1 MSELALKTKKSR
13 WTSFKENAHKLFV
26 LVKLQLS
33 EKLKWKRGENINH
46 KAAVVGK
53 TIGGMAVAYGLFTGL
68 FYLVFKVLF
77 LIPSEDLFIFFIALL
92 QLISI
97 ITCVIQAS
105 NVLYTSK
112 DNALLLTYPVKHIYV
127 FVSKIIVLYILELIK
142 SLILTLP
149 LFMAYAT
156 IVSGII
162 NANYVISAILYAI
175 FLPLMP
181 VMIAAIISIPFV
193 FLTKVFKRASWIKGI
208 FSLGLFALLIVVT
221 IFVVRFI
228 QDNSPIRIVALFNK
242 FNKDITAFMHEFNKY
257 SLYANLV
264 GKGMYTSDYGV
275 AASYNAIMVAVIIG
289 TAIVAVIISL
299 PTFYKLASSATENA
313 VQKKHKGKNVAHNS
327 TFTTFLRKE
336 VTLSIRNIGNF
347 ASDYAFLFAMPF
359 VLAVLSVIF
368 INIDRNDLGN
378 CMTYGFI
385 GLISLVML
393 CASNTASATA
403 ISSEGSEFAL
413 LKTAPGKTSNI
424 IWSKALINEII
435 SVLMTLVSFVL
446 LRIILNPDVEKGL
459 LDPGKLVLVFFYVV
473 IIETGLLLWSIQ
485 LDIVSPKLREF
496 ANAQNKNEIKNSSQ
510 SILIG
515 LIFSIIFS
523 AVLII
528 VFITT
533 LSIAIKAVLL
543 ILTALIFLGLRF
555 YFLIKYRN
563 AFFEDIQL

>member
-1 MSELALKTKKSR
+1 MFKNL
-13 WTSFKENAHKLFV
+13 WT
-26 LVKLQLS
+26 LVRLQLS
-33 EKLKWKRGENINH
+33 EKLKWKND
-46 KAAVVGK
+46 ASVGFK
-53 TIGGMAVAYGLFTGL
+53 VATIAKRVAYVGVAFGIFTAL
-68 FYLVFKVLF
+68 FYLIFNVLF
-77 LIPSEDLFIFFIALL
+77 LKPSTELFIFFVFIL

-97 ITCVIQAS
+97 ISCTVQGSRI
-105 NVLYTSK
+105 LYTSK
-112 DNALLLTYPVKHIYV
+112 DNQLLLTYPVQHELVYI
-127 FVSKIIVLYILELIK
+127 SKILVMYILELLK
-142 SLILTLP
+142 SLILTFP
-149 LFMAYAT
+149 LFMAYGT
-156 IVSGII
+156 IVPNVMS
-162 NANYVISAILYAI
+162 ANYGIMALLYAI
-175 FLPLMP
+175 LLPLVP
-181 VMIAAIISIPFV
+181 VMLGAIISIPFV
-193 FLTKVFKRASWIKGI
+193 YITKIFKKASWIKGI
-208 FSLGLFALLIVVT
+208 FSIILFAGLIVLTVF
-221 IFVVRFI
+221 IVRFI
-228 QDNSPIRIVALFNK
+228 QANSPIRIVALFKKFNEGLMSFLATANK
-242 FNKDITAFMHEFNKY
+242 FA
-257 SLYANLV
+257 LYANFV
-264 GKGMYTSDYGV
+264 GRGMCGSTTSEIIANHGYMLATIVGV
-275 AASYNAIMVAVIIG
+275 ALIAIL
-289 TAIVAVIISL
+289 ISM
-299 PTFYKLASSATENA
+299 PTFYRLASSASENA
-313 VQKKHKGKNVAHNS
+313 ATKKHKGKNVAHKS
-327 TFTTFLRKE
+327 TFITFMRKE
-336 VTLSIRNIGNF
+336 LTLALRNIGNF

-359 VLAVLSVIF
+359 VLIILSSIF
-368 INIDRNDLGN
+368 VNIDRNELGLS
-378 CMTYGFI
+378 MTYGFI

-403 ISSEGSEFAL
+403 ISSEGSEFVL

-446 LRIILNPDVEKGL
+446 LRIILNPDIEKGL
-459 LDPGKLVLVFFYVV
+459 LDPGKLVLVFFYVI

-543 ILTALIFLGLRF
+543 ILAALIFLGLRF